1 MAKIIMD
8 ASYGGRATGE
18 IYQRR
23 LEKDD
28 TLRLALAIGE
38 ALMKQGIDVVYTR
51 TTDTYLTPRQRTDF
65 INREGGDL
73 MVSIKR
79 ITGDAIPQTPTIN
92 FYTNSYTCPGNLVAA
107 NIARQLEELSFQNQ
121 GVIVRTDLSVLRD
134 INMPGLVIGLGHIR
148 SDRDNALID
157 ERFDEIVAA
166 VTQGIIDSFDFIEQ
180 GTTLEEDTSLD
191 QDSSLEMY
199 QGFMDMNFYEF
210 NQEVPLEE
218 EEEIGEPFTYRVQ
231 VGLFRVYENALNVLN
246 RLTMQ
251 GYQAQIVDQG
261 DFYSVQ
267 VGDFPTLDEAAELER
282 NLRILGYN
290 TLLIAI

>member
-1 MAKIIMD
+1 
-8 ASYGGRATGE
+8 
-18 IYQRR
+18 
-23 LEKDD
+23 
-28 TLRLALAIGE
+28 
-38 ALMKQGIDVVYTR
+38 
-51 TTDTYLTPRQRTDF
+51 
-65 INREGGDL
+65 
-73 MVSIKR
+73 
-79 ITGDAIPQTPTIN
+79 
-92 FYTNSYTCPGNLVAA
+92 
-107 NIARQLEELSFQNQ
+107 
-121 GVIVRTDLSVLRD
+121 
-134 INMPGLVIGLGHIR
+134 
-148 SDRDNALID
+148 
-157 ERFDEIVAA
+157 
-166 VTQGIIDSFDFIEQ
+166 
-180 GTTLEEDTSLD
+180 
-191 QDSSLEMY
+191 MY